1 MHGMCWSG
9 AKLLVRRGDASILR
23 ETVALEPYNETY
35 IDAAQANFRR
45 IDTLAFF
52 LSAVGAVGAV

>member
-1 MHGMCWSG
+1 M
-9 AKLLVRRGDASILR
+9 LVRRGDASILR